1 MLGFNG
7 DSVTYLPD
15 KGDTLVRLICYDV
28 PGDVMVDSFD
38 DADFRESFAVGAR
51 GNFYSFDFTDME
63 SCEVAGRDGVRLSYD
78 GQLDESSDVSQ
89 GDAVVFDA
97 GDMSCAVMTYRNF
110 SRESPLRKLW
120 DERLIR

>member
-51 GNFYSFDFTDME
+51 FLKRELSG
-63 SCEVAGRDGVRLSYD
+63 RLS
-78 GQLDESSDVSQ
+78 GSSLFVKNKRS
-89 GDAVVFDA
+89 
-97 GDMSCAVMTYRNF
+97 
-110 SRESPLRKLW
+110 
-120 DERLIR
+120 

>member
-51 GNFYSFDFTDME
+51 GNFYSKGNLLKKRTLWQI
-63 SCEVAGRDGVRLSYD
+63 VR
-78 GQLDESSDVSQ
+78 E
-89 GDAVVFDA
+89 
-97 GDMSCAVMTYRNF
+97 F
-110 SRESPLRKLW
+110 SFCKK
-120 DERLIR
+120 

>member
-51 GNFYSFDFTDME
+51 GNFYSFDFT
-63 SCEVAGRDGVRLSYD
+63 VF
-78 GQLDESSDVSQ
+78 VS
-89 GDAVVFDA
+89 
-97 GDMSCAVMTYRNF
+97 VMTV
-110 SRESPLRKLW
+110 SLMSLPMCLRAMWWFLTPVICPV
-120 DERLIR
+120 L